1 MSNLNTPRLNKSLI
15 GAALAGLS
23 CFAPE
28 AGATTILTETTDF
41 SHDGPPTDLT
51 SSFVNFLDGGGV
63 AGQINSNDD
72 PYDYFE
78 LNVTPNT
85 VVSIP
90 WSVSSS
96 SANEYFSLYVY
107 DEEGSYIQSSSSDTP
122 VADTLYTSTLDFT
135 TPASGKIRFAASQ
148 EAGPDTTYNYTI
160 GATVPEPT
168 TSLLGLAGIAAAAL
182 RRRRESL

>member
-1 MSNLNTPRLNKSLI
+1 MSNLNASQLNKALI

-28 AGATTILTETTDF
+28 AGATTIFTETTDF
-41 SHDGPPTDLT
+41 SNTATPTDLT

-63 AGQINSNDD
+63 VGQINSFDD
-72 PYDYFE
+72 YGDYFE

-85 VVSIP
+85 LVSIP
-90 WSVSSS
+90 WSVSST
-96 SANEYFSLYVY
+96 SANQYFYVY
-107 DEEGSYIQSSSSDTP
+107 IANEFGNYIEGGN
-122 VADTLYTSTLDFT
+122 TSTLESTPYQSTIDFT
-135 TPASGKIRFAASQ
+135 TPASGKIRFTVGQ
-148 EAGPDTTYNYTI
+148 EAGPNTTFNYTI

-182 RRRRESL
+182 RRRREGL